1 MSSRV
6 VTVEIHGQR
15 YAVKSDLDKVYIGE
29 LAKYLDQKMTLAAD
43 ELSSAD
49 TLRVAI
55 IAALNLADELYRAR
69 AEGSGDGTA
78 GGDTFRL
85 VERTLEKTAEIERIV
100 DAVLDGQQRIAV

>member
-1 MSSRV
+1 MGTRV

-15 YAVKSDLDKVYIGE
+15 YAVKSDLDQAYIAE
-29 LAKYLDQKMTLAAD
+29 LATYLDRKMRMAAD

-69 AEGSGDGTA
+69 AASGDA
-78 GGDTFRL
+78 DSR
-85 VERTLEKTAEIERIV
+85 VLEKTVEIERLV
-100 DAVLDGQQRIAV
+100 DTVLGAQRRIAV

>member
-1 MSSRV
+1 MSTRV

-15 YAVKSDLDKVYIGE
+15 YAVKSDLEQAYVAE
-29 LAKYLDQKMTLAAD
+29 LAAYLDQKMRLAAD

-69 AEGSGDGTA
+69 ADGVQGDGQM
-78 GGDTFRL
+78 
-85 VERTLEKTAEIERIV
+85 VERALEKAAQIERIV
-100 DAVLDGQQRIAV
+100 DTVLGGQQRIAV

>member
-1 MSSRV
+1 MTTRV

-15 YAVKSDLDKVYIGE
+15 YAVKSDLDQAYITE
-29 LAKYLDQKMTLAAD
+29 LATYLDQKMRLAAD

-69 AEGSGDGTA
+69 ADGASGDG
-78 GGDTFRL
+78 RV
-85 VERTLEKTAEIERIV
+85 VEQALEKAAEIERLV
-100 DAVLDGQQRIAV
+100 DAVLGGQQRIAV